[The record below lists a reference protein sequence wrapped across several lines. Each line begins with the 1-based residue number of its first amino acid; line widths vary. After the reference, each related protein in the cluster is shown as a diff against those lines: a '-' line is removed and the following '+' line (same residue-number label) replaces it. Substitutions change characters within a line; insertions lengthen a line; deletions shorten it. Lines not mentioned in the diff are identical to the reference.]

1 MPNQLKS
8 PIQVRILEEGQEA
21 INVWPTDK
29 GYQLVVKNPNGQ
41 LQLFSIEL
49 DEYGMPRLKQTP
61 DLVIAHKQPN
71 GGNEIVSEVETTQ
84 GKVTVSQF

>member
-1 MPNQLKS
+1 MPNQLTS

-41 LQLFSIEL
+41 LQLFSIDL
-49 DEYGMPRLKQTP
+49 DEYGMPQLKQTP
-61 DLVIAHKQPN
+61 DLVITHKQPN
-71 GGNEIVSEVETTQ
+71 EVNEIISEVKTLN
-84 GKVTVSQF
+84 GKVTISQF